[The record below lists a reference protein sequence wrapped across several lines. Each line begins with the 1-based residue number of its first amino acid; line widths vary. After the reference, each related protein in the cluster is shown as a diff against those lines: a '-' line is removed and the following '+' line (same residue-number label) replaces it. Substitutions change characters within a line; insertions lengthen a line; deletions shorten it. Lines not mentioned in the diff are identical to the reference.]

1 MIFIL
6 NVFLNIFFKM
16 RLGITQFTLNL
27 LFLNKVKYV
36 LPMITVEDFS
46 VIKKRLQTLL
56 KQLTRSL
63 GKKII

>member
-1 MIFIL
+1 
-6 NVFLNIFFKM
+6 M

>member
-1 MIFIL
+1 
-6 NVFLNIFFKM
+6 M

-36 LPMITVEDFS
+36 LTMITVEDFS